1 MNVSSTSPAAVQSTQ
16 QPTRL
21 QKAEQAQV
29 QSQRQQV
36 VEAAAP
42 PPPPPPP
49 PKPTVNT
56 QGQTTGRLVNVTA

>member
-1 MNVSSTSPAAVQSTQ
+1 MEVSSAKSAPVQTTQ

-21 QKAEQAQV
+21 QKTEQTQ
-29 QSQRQQV
+29 QESRQREV
-36 VEAAAP
+36 ANKPA
-42 PPPPPPP
+42 PP